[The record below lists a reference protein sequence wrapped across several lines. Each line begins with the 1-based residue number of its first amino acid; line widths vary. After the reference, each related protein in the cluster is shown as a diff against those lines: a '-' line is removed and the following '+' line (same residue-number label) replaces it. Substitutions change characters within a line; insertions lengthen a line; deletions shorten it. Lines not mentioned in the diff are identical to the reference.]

1 MTGRKETKT
10 KVVIIGA
17 GAAGIGAGEYL
28 EKEKIDSL
36 IIEAQGYVGGRMQK
50 VIQTNCDFAERIDPM
65 LINIMNNIIF
75 K

>member
-28 EKEKIDSL
+28 KNESIDFV
-36 IIEAQGYVGGRMQK
+36 IIEAQGNIGGRMQK
-50 VIQTNCDFAERIDPM
+50 HSVC
-65 LINIMNNIIF
+65 LINSLTL
-75 K
+75 

>member
-1 MTGRKETKT
+1 MTGRKEKKT
-10 KVVIIGA
+10 TVVIIGA

-28 EKEKIDSL
+28 KKENIDFL

>member
-28 EKEKIDSL
+28 KNKKIDFL

-50 VIQTNCDFAERIDPM
+50 VIQTNFDCALRSEPM
-65 LINIMNNIIF
+65 LINIMNYIIS

>member
-28 EKEKIDSL
+28 KNEKIDFL
-36 IIEAQGYVGGRMQK
+36 MIEAQGYVGGRMQK
-50 VIQTNCDFAERIDPM
+50 VIQTNYYCAERSEPM
-65 LINIMNNIIF
+65 LINIMNYIIS